1 MAKRRTV
8 SAREVRLENLLT
20 NHSMVYMGMFD
31 EALTSLAERIAEE
44 PSASRRLRA
53 SASNNAKH
61 EVAPELRAQIA
72 EVFSGIREEASS
84 ERPPDP
90 RAFKRYAS
98 GQAFDRG
105 LEIVEKHDFGRPKLT
120 ERLSDDVLASYV
132 FLLLSGDEELGKMFK
147 EISEW
152 KAGLPKPPW
161 AG

>member
-8 SAREVRLENLLT
+8 SAREVKLENLLT
-20 NHSMVYMGMFD
+20 NHSMVYMGMFE

-44 PSASRRLRA
+44 PSASSRLRA
-53 SASNNAKH
+53 SASKNAKD
-61 EVAPELRAQIA
+61 EVAPELRAQIT

-98 GQAFDRG
+98 GPAFDRG

-132 FLLLSGDEELGKMFK
+132 FLLLSGDKELGKMFK